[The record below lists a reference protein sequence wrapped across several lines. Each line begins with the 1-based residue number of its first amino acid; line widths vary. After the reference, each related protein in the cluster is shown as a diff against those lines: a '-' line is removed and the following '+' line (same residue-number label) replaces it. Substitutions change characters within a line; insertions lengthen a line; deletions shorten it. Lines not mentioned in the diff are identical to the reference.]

1 MFFGFAYPAAKGV
14 RSIYVLDQQLT
25 HNQNNVSPEDVEA
38 ALSLYIIVEY
48 WLRIFLFFT
57 LGRVYSGQFTL
68 LFIVVVQYVCFAP
81 FSGSALDFDYEINV
95 MDR

>member
-14 RSIYVLDQQLT
+14 RSIYVLDQQIP

-48 WLRIFLFFT
+48 WLRIFLF
-57 LGRVYSGQFTL
+57 LCWAGYIQVSL
-68 LFIVVVQYVCFAP
+68 LY
-81 FSGSALDFDYEINV
+81 FSL
-95 MDR
+95 